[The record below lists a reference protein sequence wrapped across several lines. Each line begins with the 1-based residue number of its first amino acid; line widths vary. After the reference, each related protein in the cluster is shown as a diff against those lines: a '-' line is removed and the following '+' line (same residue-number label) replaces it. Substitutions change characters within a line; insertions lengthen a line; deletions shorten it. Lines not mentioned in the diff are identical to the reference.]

1 VLISTTIFHIDL
13 LLFSKLIASQP
24 LAVITYVPFLYRV
37 AMAVILCCCIVL
49 SQLLLAT
56 LFNSVRLHP
65 NSAQPMKLLHTMK
78 CACCGVD
85 MLPDKELENTIIYKC
100 KECGLTDSRLKDIG

>member
-1 VLISTTIFHIDL
+1 MIIF
-13 LLFSKLIASQP
+13 
-24 LAVITYVPFLYRV
+24 VTR
-37 AMAVILCCCIVL
+37 
-49 SQLLLAT
+49 
-56 LFNSVRLHP
+56 
-65 NSAQPMKLLHTMK
+65 LLHTMK